1 MSGSSCWLLLS
12 LTECIE
18 TALVFVVSASGP
30 NRTVTFLRP
39 PSAVISAQ
47 REAGSLKNSTM
58 EGSASCGWPTYI
70 QTSAKGNF
78 QEGLDFYGDTFHWAS
93 CWILLS
99 LLKMIQKKGN
109 HNKRPFCLSPAYL
122 KTKFS
127 TFVSKVCALIKCVAS
142 RILHSSFLS
151 SLAHKPQ
158 FQFWFPVL
166 KLLPKPGGW
175 CVKSSQLC
183 EMPSSSSPHP
193 GSLLFSQRLRGKN
206 VFSC

>member
-1 MSGSSCWLLLS
+1 MSGSSCWLFLF

-18 TALVFVVSASGP
+18 TTLVLVVSASGP
-30 NRTVTFLRP
+30 NRIVTFPPP

-47 REAGSLKNSTM
+47 REAGSLRNSTM

-78 QEGLDFYGDTFHWAS
+78 QEGLHFYGDTFHWAS
-93 CWILLS
+93 CWVLLS
-99 LLKMIQKKGN
+99 HLKMIQKKGN

-127 TFVSKVCALIKCVAS
+127 TFVSKVCALINV
-142 RILHSSFLS
+142 L
-151 SLAHKPQ
+151 PQ
-158 FQFWFPVL
+158 EFCIHLFSAPWLTNHNSNSDFQSWNFSPTL
-166 KLLPKPGGW
+166 EGW

-183 EMPSSSSPHP
+183 GMPSSSSPHP
-193 GSLLFSQRLRGKN
+193 GSLPFSQRLRGKN